1 MVFLLSRLLQVV
13 VLALLLVAGCMPV
26 QPDDDEAAGTVVLLH
41 GLARTSNSM
50 RVMEKALLADG
61 YRTCNINYPS
71 TYHPVAVLI
80 RDFIMPALR
89 DCVRSGNAG
98 NNESGSPSLQDV
110 KQAHFV
116 THSMGGILV
125 RMLQHQQLVG
135 SMGRVVML
143 GPPNRGSELVDRLGD
158 LRLFD
163 WLNGPAGHQLGTAD
177 TSFVNQLP
185 PANNFE
191 LGIIAGNASLNPV
204 YSSIIPGDDDGK
216 VSVSRTRLQGMR
228 DHLILPVTHS
238 FMMKNAEVIRQTK
251 HFLRYGQFDH
261 H

>member
-1 MVFLLSRLLQVV
+1 MVFLLTRLVQFVM
-13 VLALLLVAGCMPV
+13 LAMLLASGCGPLS
-26 QPDDDEAAGTVVLLH
+26 QDGDHPEGTVVLLH

-71 TYHPVAVLI
+71 TYHTVAALVREHVLPAI
-80 RDFIMPALR
+80 RDCIRRGQEL
-89 DCVRSGNAG
+89 SGTSEDSTRYAR
-98 NNESGSPSLQDV
+98 
-110 KQAHFV
+110 AHFV

-125 RMLQHQQLVG
+125 RVLQSQQLIG
-135 SMGRVVML
+135 RMGRVVML

-158 LRLFD
+158 LRLFH
-163 WLNGPAGHQLGTAD
+163 WLNGPAGKQLATAD

-185 PANNFE
+185 PASGFD
-191 LGIIAGNASLNPV
+191 LGVIAGNSSLNPV

-216 VSVSRTRLQGMR
+216 VSVSRTRLEGMR
-228 DHLILPVTHS
+228 DHLILPVSHS
-238 FMMKNAEVIRQTK
+238 FMMKNADVIRQTK

-261 H
+261 P

>member
-1 MVFLLSRLLQVV
+1 MVLLLSRLLPVV
-13 VLALLLVAGCMPV
+13 VLTLLLVVGCMPA
-26 QPDDDEAAGTVVLLH
+26 QPDGEEAVGTVVLLH

-71 TYHPVAVLI
+71 TYHSVAILV
-80 RDFIMPALR
+80 RDFIVPALR
-89 DCVRSGNAG
+89 DCVHGGNPDNDPDIG
-98 NNESGSPSLQDV
+98 LLQDV
-110 KQAHFV
+110 RVHFV

-125 RMLQHQQLVG
+125 RLLRHEQLEG
-135 SMGRVVML
+135 SIGRVVML
-143 GPPNRGSELVDRLGD
+143 GPPNSGSELVDRLGD

-163 WLNGPAGHQLGTAD
+163 WLNGPAGQQLGTAD
-177 TSFVNQLP
+177 SSFVNQLP
-185 PANNFE
+185 PASDFE
-191 LGIIAGNASLNPV
+191 LGIIAGTASLNPV

-261 H
+261 R

>member
-1 MVFLLSRLLQVV
+1 MIFLLSRLLQFV
-13 VLALLLVAGCMPV
+13 VLALLLVAGCGPLP
-26 QPDDDEAAGTVVLLH
+26 QDGEHPEGTVVLLH

-71 TYHPVAVLI
+71 TYHSVAVLV
-80 RDFIMPALR
+80 REYVLPALR
-89 DCVRSGNAG
+89 DCVRQGKAG
-98 NNESGSPSLQDV
+98 PATAENILQDV
-110 KQAHFV
+110 RGAHFV

-125 RMLQHQQLVG
+125 RVLQSQQLIG

-163 WLNGPAGHQLGTAD
+163 WLNGPAGQQLSTAD

-185 PANNFE
+185 PATALE
-191 LGIIAGNASLNPV
+191 LGVIAGNASLNPV

-216 VSVSRTRLQGMR
+216 VSVSRTRLEGMR
-228 DHLILPVTHS
+228 DHLILPVSHS

-261 H
+261 Q